1 VTGKPTSL
9 RIARITAG
17 LSQVSLADRIG
28 TYQER
33 LSRIER
39 GRTPPDAEEIQRLS
53 EVLQT
58 PPEQLFSRMKTE

>member
-1 VTGKPTSL
+1 VTDKPTSL

-39 GRTPPDAEEIQRLS
+39 GRTTPVAEEIQRLS
-53 EVLQT
+53 DVLQI
-58 PPEQLFSRMKTE
+58 PPEKLFSRMKAK

>member
-1 VTGKPTSL
+1 VTGKPTPL

-39 GRTPPDAEEIQRLS
+39 GRTPPVAEEIQRLS

-58 PPEQLFSRMKTE
+58 PPEILFGRMEAK